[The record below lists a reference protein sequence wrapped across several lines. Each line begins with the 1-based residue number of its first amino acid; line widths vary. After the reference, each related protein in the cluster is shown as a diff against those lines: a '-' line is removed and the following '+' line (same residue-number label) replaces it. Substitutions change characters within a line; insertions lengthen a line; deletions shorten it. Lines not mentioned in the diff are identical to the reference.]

1 MRLYLVLDVVVNM
14 LINVLTVSL
23 NLFLNDIFIAS
34 EICECHSIQT
44 HCCPVLVKSL

>member
-23 NLFLNDIFIAS
+23 NLFLNDFLLHRKFASVTRYKPIAV
-34 EICECHSIQT
+34 QY
-44 HCCPVLVKSL
+44 